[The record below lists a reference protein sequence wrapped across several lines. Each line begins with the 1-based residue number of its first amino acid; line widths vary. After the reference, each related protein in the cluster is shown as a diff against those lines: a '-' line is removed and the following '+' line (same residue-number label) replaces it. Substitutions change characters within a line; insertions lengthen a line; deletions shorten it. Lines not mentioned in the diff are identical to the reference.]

1 MRYKKAPSTFLVE
14 TINYNDG
21 SDKDM
26 FAKQSIVIAANK
38 NLIGIKKEQAE
49 NNLDEAETIN
59 LLTTQILPMS
69 EKTKMQK

>member
-14 TINYNDG
+14 TINYNHG

-26 FAKQSIVIAANK
+26 FAKESIVIAANE

-69 EKTKMQK
+69 DKIKMQK